1 MKSNSKEN
9 GVPMIFDK
17 DNDGNMSWGVC
28 TLSAKKKLGRSNYMK
43 YDFKLPKAE
52 NILNLALGQKVSLCC
67 LDNDNKVAKKDYYL
81 FTPKNG
87 KGSFS
92 ILSSIDGS
100 EEEDNLKLTSGEGD
114 FSKVLSEELDIG
126 DEIALQPGPRTL
138 SYRGEYLPVT
148 DMLYIASGSGIAPVL
163 DQVKAVLPSGSSSV
177 KSVSVIWRNDN
188 EEDFD
193 VALSSLEDEYFKYS
207 TKLAVSCVVDEEK
220 GRRLDQNSEI
230 EEALPSFEPGTMAV
244 VAGPRQFSNEARAM
258 LVGYGYPEECICV
271 LP

>member
-1 MKSNSKEN
+1 MNTIKHILKLLQGQISKLKDGIMKSNSKEN

-114 FSKVLSEELDIG
+114 FVSFVFVIPLSFFIMC
-126 DEIALQPGPRTL
+126 ALL
-138 SYRGEYLPVT
+138 
-148 DMLYIASGSGIAPVL
+148 
-163 DQVKAVLPSGSSSV
+163 
-177 KSVSVIWRNDN
+177 
-188 EEDFD
+188 
-193 VALSSLEDEYFKYS
+193 
-207 TKLAVSCVVDEEK
+207 
-220 GRRLDQNSEI
+220 
-230 EEALPSFEPGTMAV
+230 
-244 VAGPRQFSNEARAM
+244 
-258 LVGYGYPEECICV
+258 
-271 LP
+271 